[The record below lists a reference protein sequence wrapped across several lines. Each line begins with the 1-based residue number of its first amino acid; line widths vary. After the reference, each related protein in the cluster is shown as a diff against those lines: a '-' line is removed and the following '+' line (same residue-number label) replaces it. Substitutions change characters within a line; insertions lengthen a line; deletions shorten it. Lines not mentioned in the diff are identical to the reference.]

1 MELVRDCY
9 YDDPLE
15 VAANR
20 FSCSDKWFSVE
31 NLIQLYLPGKVLD
44 IGAGCGISSYAF
56 DRLGCDATALELDP
70 GSLVGAEAI
79 QNLMKNA
86 QLPIKIVQD
95 FGEVLPFESNTFDI
109 VYGRAVL
116 HRAQDLNKLCAEAS
130 RVLKPGGIFITTRE
144 HVISKRKDLPLFL
157 ENHSLHHLYGGENAF
172 LLKGYKAAIKNSGL
186 ILQKEIGPYDN
197 VINYAP
203 RTEQSI
209 KNNVETTLTRILG
222 KKLGYEI
229 AKNKLIQNFCVW
241 LYSKTTNQ
249 LGRHYSFLAVKNDYS
264 NSICPDY
271 WSCRLYWP
279 LYCSVFLRSRLFSDW
294 H

>member
-9 YDDPLE
+9 DDDPLE

-20 FSCSDKWFSVE
+20 FSCSEEWLSVE

-44 IGAGCGISSYAF
+44 IGAGRGISSYAF
-56 DRLGCDATALELDP
+56 DRSGYDITAMEP
-70 GSLVGAEAI
+70 YPSALVGAEAI
-79 QNLMKNA
+79 QHLMKNA
-86 QLPIKIVQD
+86 HLPIKIVQD

-116 HRAQDLNKLCAEAS
+116 HHAQDLNKLCAEAA
-130 RVLKPGGIFITTRE
+130 RVLKPGGIFLATRE

-172 LLKGYKAAIKNSGL
+172 LLKEYKAAIKNSGL

-203 RTEQSI
+203 GTEQSI

-249 LGRHYSFLAVKNDYS
+249 PGRHYSFLAVKK
-264 NSICPDY
+264 
-271 WSCRLYWP
+271 
-279 LYCSVFLRSRLFSDW
+279 
-294 H
+294 